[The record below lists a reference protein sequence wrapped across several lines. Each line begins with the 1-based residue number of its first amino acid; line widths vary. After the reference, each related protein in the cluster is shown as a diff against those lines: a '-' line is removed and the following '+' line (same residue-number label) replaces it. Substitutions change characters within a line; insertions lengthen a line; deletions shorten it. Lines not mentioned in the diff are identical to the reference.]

1 MGRNNDDFEV
11 GKWSEADQKILDS
24 SIAQIMS
31 KEYKPKREGRV
42 ENLSNHLS
50 ELRKVSD
57 VFKKNGTYT
66 PEIKALHAE
75 HVSRSSVPI
84 EAPNGL
90 DSIDYSGILRGNDRH
105 GFSVTTGYEGND
117 GISKTPVKLDHSAC
131 PFCDHSELKSADFKN
146 RPEIQNTILKSQQF
160 SDQFFAEH
168 NKQPEDDIDKE
179 HKRLTDGD

>member
-1 MGRNNDDFEV
+1 MGRNNEEFEL

-50 ELRKVSD
+50 ELRKVAD

-105 GFSVTTGYEGND
+105 GFPVTTGYEGND

-131 PFCDHSELKSADFKN
+131 PFCDHSELKSADFK
-146 RPEIQNTILKSQQF
+146 RQPDIQKVIGQSKQF
-160 SDQFFAEH
+160 SDQFFASQ
-168 NKQPEDDIDKE
+168 NKGPEDDVDKE
-179 HKRLTDGD
+179 YRGLTNGY